1 MTLKQLPVGKKFV
14 LVREND
20 ASLVYVK
27 VSESNHHNVT
37 YNGMRLSIHNG
48 ARVVEVNDKQ

>member
-20 ASLVYVK
+20 ASLVYIK

-48 ARVVEVNDKQ
+48 SRVVEVNDKQ